1 MPELSACRRAA
12 MLFGLLATLAAP
24 AAASAGPS
32 AQLCAAGARSAPH
45 EAPASL
51 SPAIRRAFGLASDF
65 PVGAAYYRCSGGRTL
80 ACVVGANL
88 PCFKAN
94 KARSLPG
101 ATQYCRE
108 NPGSDFIPMVAT
120 GHDTIYE
127 WKCVGKTARAGKQV
141 APLDGEG
148 YFEENWK
155 KVE

>member
-1 MPELSACRRAA
+1 MPELSARRRAA
-12 MLFGLLATLAAP
+12 MLFGLLATLAVP
-24 AAASAGPS
+24 AAASAAP
-32 AQLCAAGARSAPH
+32 ALCAAAEKSAPH
-45 EAPASL
+45 KAPASL
-51 SPAIRRAFGLASDF
+51 APAIRRAFGLASDF
-65 PVGAAYYRCSGGRTL
+65 PVSEAYYRCSGGRTL

-108 NPGSDFIPMVAT
+108 NPGSDFIPMAAT

-141 APLDGEG
+141 APLDAEG
-148 YFEENWK
+148 YFAENWK
-155 KVE
+155 AVE

>member
-1 MPELSACRRAA
+1 MPALSARRRAVSI
-12 MLFGLLATLAAP
+12 FGVLATLAAP
-24 AAASAGPS
+24 FAAAAAP
-32 AQLCAAGARSAPH
+32 ALCAAGRTSSPQM
-45 EAPASL
+45 APASL
-51 SPAIRRAFGLASDF
+51 APAIRRAFGLASDF
-65 PVGAAYYRCSGGRTL
+65 PVSGAYFRCSGGRTL

-88 PCFKAN
+88 PCFKAS

-108 NPGSDFIPMVAT
+108 NPGSDFIPMAAT
-120 GHDTIYE
+120 GHDTIYA

-148 YFEENWK
+148 YFAENWK